1 MFVNVPAWMGL
12 TLMVMTTVAFLV
24 TLPMVQVTVAS
35 HVPWVDVADTKVVPA
50 GSGSLTRRCVAALGP
65 LFLIVTV

>member
-1 MFVNVPAWMGL
+1 
-12 TLMVMTTVAFLV
+12 MVMTTVAFLV

-35 HVPWVDVADTKVVPA
+35 HVPWVDVADTNVVPA
-50 GSGSLTRRCVAALGP
+50 GSGSLTLTLLAVLGP